1 MKLKALIVDSTAY
14 YRDLLGTNLS
24 DIGVDCD
31 IFSTAKTAIEANNNV
46 EYTFI
51 FVSRYLDDTSGELF
65 LHRYRE
71 KHSLGDALPIMIT

>member
-14 YRDLLGTNLS
+14 YRDLLSKILS

-31 IFSTAKTAIEANNNV
+31 IFSTAKAAIEVNKSVGYA
-46 EYTFI
+46 FI

-65 LHRYRE
+65 LHR
-71 KHSLGDALPIMIT
+71 